1 MRLAADLRRSG
12 QVARTSAT
20 SGQISVVYRPALGA
34 LPPGHSRGPKLHR
47 AGFTERKAFLQCFGF
62 GWTELQGHCY
72 PVSAPIPQH
81 ISQYLAQHQWN
92 RFGFTGCGA
101 GWKTCGGLATRL
113 GRAP

>member
-1 MRLAADLRRSG
+1 MSWRRILAAPVKSPAQALHRVRFP
-12 QVARTSAT
+12 
-20 SGQISVVYRPALGA
+20 VVYRPALGA

-81 ISQYLAQHQWN
+81 ISQYLAQHQ
-92 RFGFTGCGA
+92 
-101 GWKTCGGLATRL
+101 
-113 GRAP
+113 